1 MPMIIREVL
10 IEEQSLAYLKQRGLD
25 KQYFKAVRLI
35 LIWYYDSV
43 DLRKR
48 RPKKADIYYFKI
60 NKQFRAIGKIKEGV
74 FWVTSIS
81 NHQE

>member
-1 MPMIIREVL
+1 MIIREVL
-10 IEEQSLAYLKQRGLD
+10 IENQLLAQLKKRGLD
-25 KQYFKAVRLI
+25 KQYFKAVRFI
-35 LIWYYDSV
+35 LLWSFDSV

-48 RPKKADIYYFKI
+48 KPKTADIYYFKI

-74 FWVTSIS
+74 FLVTSIS